1 MGSLLRG
8 LGLTKDIMRQRVL
21 VKGDVSGIQDFI
33 FNVNSKGAAR
43 SLKGRSFF
51 MKILLQ
57 IAMERV
63 FEVFD
68 IEVEA
73 LREAAKVST
82 SGGNFILD
90 LEVEG
95 AERLDEVQ
103 FELSSA
109 LRYSGLNVML
119 VYVPVSDSYSSAL
132 RDLHVKTRERKYA
145 LLRKRDTFFE
155 PFDRARIAEVHGA
168 LNTKGENKK
177 WHGITEA
184 LKQSDCKLI
193 VRKSE
198 NASFELSVKGKSL
211 EFLGYRA
218 YFSKEE
224 DGVPLHNFMES
235 LFPLKKPGTY
245 SGSDDMLTFEE
256 LASGKYR
263 NGRNRFFIDGSIR
276 GIDKLG
282 MLAMD
287 VDDLGDAVE
296 NVKSSEEHRAFD
308 RKLQHFFNETLRSL
322 ITEKY
327 DNLVYPVTAGGDDSY
342 YVGKWN
348 TMLLLAI
355 DIRESFLKTFREEGL
370 TISAALV
377 IVKPNYPVLRLAQLA
392 TAALKKAKYD
402 YAHKGNI
409 SLFGEVLDWN
419 VLSEILKL
427 RSDFVKKGR
436 GIISSGLLAKARQ
449 TAARIAEEKGVRLSD
464 FWMMSYYMRNLKGGN
479 YTFFSKRH
487 QGFLSKSLKQ
497 SSLLL
502 RRNYKLAFPIAAR
515 LAELDKR

>member
-1 MGSLLRG
+1 M
-8 LGLTKDIMRQRVL
+8 KQRIL

-33 FNVNSKGAAR
+33 FNVNSRGAAR

-68 IEVEA
+68 IEDES

-90 LEVEG
+90 LEVER
-95 AERLDEVQ
+95 AECLDAVQ
-103 FELSSA
+103 FGLSSA
-109 LRYSGLNVML
+109 LRYSGLNMML
-119 VYVPVSDSYSSAL
+119 VYVPAGGSYSSAL
-132 RDLHVKTRERKYA
+132 RDLHLKTRERKYA

-155 PFDRARIAEVHGA
+155 PFDRARIAEVHGT

-193 VRKSE
+193 VKKSK

-211 EFLGYRA
+211 ELLGYRA
-218 YFSKEE
+218 YFSEE
-224 DGVPLHNFMES
+224 EAGVPLHNFMES

-256 LASGKYR
+256 LASGKYQNDR
-263 NGRNRFFIDGSIR
+263 DERFSIYGSIR

-296 NVKSSEEHRAFD
+296 NVKSPEEHRAFD
-308 RKLQHFFNETLRSL
+308 RKLQHFFNKTLRSL

-409 SLFGEVLDWN
+409 SLFGEVLDWD

-449 TAARIAEEKGVRLSD
+449 TAARIAGEKGVRLSD
-464 FWMMSYYMRNLKGGN
+464 FWMMSYYMRNLKSKN

-487 QGFLSKSLKQ
+487 QDLLNKSLKQ